1 MFSSVELETL
11 SMSELVLIAGGDWDT
26 EDIDIEFIIL
36 SNTATQLEEQLI
48 DLDRLLTIYYEAS
61 LLKLYNTQ
69 LKELKSIRESLA
81 NI

>member
-1 MFSSVELETL
+1 MFSPVELETL